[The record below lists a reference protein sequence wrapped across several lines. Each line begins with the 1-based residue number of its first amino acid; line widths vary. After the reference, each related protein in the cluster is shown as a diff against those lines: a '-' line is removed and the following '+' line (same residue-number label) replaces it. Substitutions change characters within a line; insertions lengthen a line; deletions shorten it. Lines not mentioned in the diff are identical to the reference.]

1 MDIDIRTIIF
11 FIEIM
16 IILIL
21 FVSYKRKK
29 KSYKN
34 RCSKCG
40 KENSMSDY
48 DKEVVGHYYTNIYNR
63 KKTHVDNV
71 YKRYRKCK
79 YCGHEDARVYV
90 GYDFLQRLH

>member
-1 MDIDIRTIIF
+1 MDMGSFIIVV
-11 FIEIM
+11 EIVI
-16 IILIL
+16 IILL
-21 FVSYKRKK
+21 FVSYKSKK

-40 KENSMSDY
+40 REGAMSDY
-48 DKEVVGHYYTNIYNR
+48 KKEIVGYYHTNLNNTEL
-63 KKTHVDNV
+63 KTHVDNV